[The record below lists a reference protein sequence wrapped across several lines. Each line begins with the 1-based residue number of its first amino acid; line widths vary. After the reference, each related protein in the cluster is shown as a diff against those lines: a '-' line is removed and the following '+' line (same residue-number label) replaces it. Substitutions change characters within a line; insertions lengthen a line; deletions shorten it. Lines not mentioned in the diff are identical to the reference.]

1 MQRRRVTLRS
11 MSGGLDTRP
20 LARALADAR
29 ATFVAALGRADSE
42 ALAALYT
49 ADATLLPPAAA
60 PISGREAIRRFWQA
74 GIDAGIVAIRL
85 EAAGLDQ
92 DTRLAYEFG
101 SYELRLEPA
110 ASQTIIDHGNYVLVH
125 ARHDD
130 GNWRRR
136 VEIFTPATRP
146 A

>member
-1 MQRRRVTLRS
+1 MQRRRVTLGS
-11 MSGGLDTRP
+11 MSGRLDTRP
-20 LARALADAR
+20 LAQALAETRAR
-29 ATFVAALGRADSE
+29 FVAALGRADSE

-60 PISGREAIRRFWQA
+60 PIKGREAIKRFWQA
-74 GIDAGIVAIRL
+74 GLDAGIVAIRL
-85 EAAGLDQ
+85 DAAGLDQ
-92 DTRLAYEFG
+92 DTRLAYELG

-110 ASQTIIDHGNYVLVH
+110 ASKTILDHGNYVLVYV
-125 ARHDD
+125 RQD

-136 VEIFTPATRP
+136 VEIFTPTTHP